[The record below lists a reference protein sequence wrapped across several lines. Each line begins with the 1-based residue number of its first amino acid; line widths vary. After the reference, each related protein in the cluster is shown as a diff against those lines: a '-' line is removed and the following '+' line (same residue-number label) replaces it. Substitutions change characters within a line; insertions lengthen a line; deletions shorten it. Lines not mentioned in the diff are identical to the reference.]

1 MWSFC
6 VHPERL
12 RRRNMTEPLNPLAR
26 FSCSEAEVCWSTC
39 RTFCPRLT
47 VQAPGKIRC
56 SYSLTDLS
64 IFQQHIWMTHV
75 FVCKVGPYTLQSAS
89 TEQKK
94 RRKLSWVATIYVC
107 AWKKLSITRTEGPF
121 DDFVAVAWQQQQQL
135 LPRLFIKKTPIVWT
149 LGNIPSNWYNLLRCI
164 SSILLWLLWC
174 RQQWFHGII
183 NSIMP
188 LSSV

>member
-94 RRKLSWVATIYVC
+94 KKEIIMSGNYICMCRKKNYRLQEQRTIRRFCRCRMAAAAGTAAPVHQENSNCLDI
-107 AWKKLSITRTEGPF
+107 REHPF
-121 DDFVAVAWQQQQQL
+121 
-135 LPRLFIKKTPIVWT
+135 
-149 LGNIPSNWYNLLRCI
+149 
-164 SSILLWLLWC
+164 
-174 RQQWFHGII
+174 
-183 NSIMP
+183 
-188 LSSV
+188 

>member
-1 MWSFC
+1 
-6 VHPERL
+6 
-12 RRRNMTEPLNPLAR
+12 MTEPLNPLAR

-64 IFQQHIWMTHV
+64 IFQQHIWTTHV

-94 RRKLSWVATIYVC
+94 KKEIIMSGNYICMCRKKIIDY
-107 AWKKLSITRTEGPF
+107 KNRGPF
-121 DDFVAVAWQQQQQL
+121 DDFVAVAWQQQQV

-174 RQQWFHGII
+174 RQQWFHEII